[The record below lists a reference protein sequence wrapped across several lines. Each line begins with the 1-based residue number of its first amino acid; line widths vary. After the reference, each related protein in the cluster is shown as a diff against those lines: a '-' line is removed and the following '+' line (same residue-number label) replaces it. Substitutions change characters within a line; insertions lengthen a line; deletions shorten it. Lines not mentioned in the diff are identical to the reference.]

1 MFDEAV
7 TILMPGEPGSEATPP
22 AARKEALE
30 YLQALASSNEMWGL
44 ALARATSESCA
55 ASVRQFCLSLVA
67 DRLNALVSAGDG
79 GAVAEAPLEGIS
91 ETLWEMVEAEVAKG
105 GPQYVLAK
113 LGQVLVALGKARA
126 GLEGSPSPVLDLFTS
141 FLLPQLK
148 DDPDV
153 FGMFFLVVLKEFHAT
168 VIDNDFRRSSPD
180 AALCSAILEAAR
192 ASPLPADV
200 IDALLGLA
208 EAARDGMLAPHI
220 LPLALEVLAEV
231 TGWVDTSLVLH
242 ERSLDLLYGLL
253 LAPPPRTAATH
264 AVSALQALVSKG
276 MDPEDKLGL
285 IQSLSLPS
293 LLDGM
298 ELDPETPPDSDEF
311 TLLCSVAGLVAACT
325 LTLSS
330 SFSRAFRGDQPG
342 ISAALRDA
350 IFETLQLCFVFATAA
365 EPDIVLHPVA
375 AASDFV
381 SRFKR
386 GLSKE
391 GEREGAAAFGIALD
405 ESMTSLLVALLELV
419 ASKTVLPEDYY
430 DDNDLSDLLGSSAIS
445 VLIDD
450 ATYEA
455 VRSNLFSLFSSIAR
469 MAPALVVTWLCPAL
483 RNQLQAVVEGS
494 DSPLAVEPYIT
505 MLFELGEVLRS
516 EFAAATQGSAIVS
529 VDPSERHTSIPPLES
544 VLNGHV
550 AADDSELVSS
560 LGPAFIVEAF
570 LDVVESGLLSD
581 SRAVVKRAM
590 YDILSRYVSLLAYA
604 PATAAPVFRTLLSEC
619 GQLQSQASLA
629 PRFGSLV
636 VKMTSEL
643 ASLLGSDLET
653 ILEMSNTL
661 IHPHSLIAP
670 YVAEA
675 LGILIVGAAEDDL
688 SQDDRESLTQSLL
701 ETLVSIIDEMVEG
714 YEPPEENMEPIAN
727 ALYTLASF
735 SKAYSITSDLIGPFE
750 PAYEQT
756 LRTVW
761 SLRLV
766 PPPSGLTSKL
776 FSFVHC
782 MVDTIGASVL
792 AGVPMLSE
800 MYLCCPDTYDSD
812 AASGLSMFLGLLNQV
827 IPRFREDVV
836 DVVAPLMAPLL
847 SSVIHLARISPSGR
861 FALLSEDPMASHPIR
876 SEYDREVDNVI
887 RVTLSSLVT
896 LFSTQI
902 AVETLSTSFSSS
914 EEVLDSLTTLAHL
927 ALPGSTN
934 SRRSLFQLV
943 RHISDSGVEGLDAFL
958 FQTGLPLAFGTVTHP
973 TFDLADARMTLYVLS
988 EVGLVVR
995 SMYAMREEGTVAWIR
1010 SELGGGGGMGEELV
1024 AGLRE
1029 GGGDKAWS
1037 RFFAGFVGRLR
1048 A

>member
-1 MFDEAV
+1 
-7 TILMPGEPGSEATPP
+7 MPSEPGNEATPP

-30 YLQALASSNEMWGL
+30 YLQSLASSNEMWGL
-44 ALARATSESCA
+44 ALARATSPSCA
-55 ASVRQFCLSLVA
+55 ASVRHFCLSLVA
-67 DRLNALVSAGDG
+67 DRLNTLVSAGDG
-79 GAVAEAPLEGIS
+79 GGVAEAPLEGIS
-91 ETLWEMVEAEVAKG
+91 ESLWEMVEAEVPKA

-126 GLEGSPSPVLDLFTS
+126 GLEGTPSPVLDLFTS

-148 DDPDV
+148 DDPEMFAV
-153 FGMFFLVVLKEFHAT
+153 FFLVVLKEFHAA

-180 AALCSAILEAAR
+180 ATLCSAILEAAR
-192 ASPLPADV
+192 ASSLPSDI

-208 EAARDGMLAPHI
+208 EASRDGMLRPHI

-231 TGWVDTSLVLH
+231 TGWIDTGLVLH
-242 ERSLDLLYGLL
+242 ERTLDLLYGLL
-253 LAPPPRTAATH
+253 LAPPPRVAATH

-298 ELDPETPPDSDEF
+298 ELDPETPPDSDEV
-311 TLLCSVAGLVAACT
+311 TLLCAVAGLVAACT
-325 LTLSS
+325 QTLSS
-330 SFSRAFRGDQPG
+330 SYSRVLRGDQHE
-342 ISAALRDA
+342 IAAALRDA
-350 IFETLQLCFVFATAA
+350 IFETLQLCFVFASAT
-365 EPDIVLHPVA
+365 EPDIILHPVA

-391 GEREGAAAFGIALD
+391 GEREGAAAYGITLD

-419 ASKTVLPEDYY
+419 ASKTVLPENYY
-430 DDNDLSDLLGSSAIS
+430 ADNDLSVLLGSSAIS

-455 VRSNLFSLFSSIAR
+455 VRSNLFSLFSSISR
-469 MAPALVVTWLCPAL
+469 MAPALVLTWLCPSL
-483 RNQLQAVVEGS
+483 RNQLEAVVEGS
-494 DSPLAVEPYIT
+494 DSPLDVEPYIT

-516 EFAAATQGSAIVS
+516 EFATATQGSADVS
-529 VDPSERHTSIPPLES
+529 ADPSSRHMNIPPLES

-550 AADDSELVSS
+550 AADDPELVTS

-570 LDVVESGLLSD
+570 LDVVESDLLSD

-643 ASLLGSDLET
+643 ASLLGPDLET
-653 ILEMSNTL
+653 ILEMSNPL
-661 IHPHSLIAP
+661 IHPHGLIAP

-675 LGILIVGAAEDDL
+675 LGILIVGAAEEDL
-688 SQDDRESLTQSLL
+688 SPEHRGSLTQSLL

-714 YEPPEENMEPIAN
+714 YESEESMEPIAN

-735 SKAYSITSDLIGPFE
+735 SKAYSITSGLIGPFE

-792 AGVPMLSE
+792 AGVPILSE
-800 MYLCCPDTYDSD
+800 MYLCCPETYDSD

-836 DVVAPLMAPLL
+836 DVVAPLMGPLL

-861 FALLSEDPMASHPIR
+861 FALLSEDSMASHPIR

-943 RHISDSGVEGLDAFL
+943 RYISDSGVEGLDAFL

-973 TFDLADARMTLYVLS
+973 TFDLSDARMTLYVLS
-988 EVGLVVR
+988 EVGQVVR
-995 SMYAMREEGTVAWIR
+995 SMYATREEGTVAWIR
-1010 SELGGGGGMGEELV
+1010 SELGGGFAEELI
-1024 AGLRE
+1024 AGLRD
-1029 GGGDKAWS
+1029 GVGDKAWA
-1037 RFFAGFVGRLR
+1037 RFFAGFVAHLR
-1048 A
+1048 